1 MIMRKIL
8 IILLIISS
16 WSVFSQQSLKIAV
29 ISDPHYLSSKLAKPS
44 IALSNYEAATGRN
57 QKDLHTVLDK
67 VISNLKNYQP
77 DLLLIPGD
85 ITNHGERDS
94 HIDFVETLK
103 PLANNGTRIFVIPGN
118 HDVNVPNSKKYDSDA
133 PTPTTNISAEEFAQI
148 YAPFGYQ
155 SAVKRDTA
163 SLSYLSEINDSIWLL
178 AIDSNRHPEYKT
190 SSISAG
196 RILPATMEWSLEILQ
211 EAKSKDILV
220 MGMMHHGLVEH
231 MPYQATFFSDYLIDD
246 WETNAQILADNG
258 LKVMFTGHFHSN
270 DVTLFTSPQGNKVYD
285 IETGSLAG
293 YPFPYRLMT
302 LHNNVL
308 NIETEFVKSI
318 PSNTNLK
325 EEYRLKTEKIATR
338 LAQAKINS
346 MQLPIP
352 TKMNDVVVNLI
363 MKMQLLHMKG
373 DEKLDE
379 EMLLM
384 IEQLNR
390 LIGDP
395 NADFSSFE
403 LDFPPA
409 DNFLEIVL

>member
-1 MIMRKIL
+1 MRKIL
-8 IILLIISS
+8 IILFLISS
-16 WSVFSQQSLKIAV
+16 WGVFSQQSLKIAV

-57 QKDLHTVLDK
+57 IKDLHDVLHQ
-67 VISNLKNYQP
+67 VISNLKSYQP
-77 DLLLIPGD
+77 DILLIPGD

-94 HIDFVETLK
+94 HLDFVQLLK
-103 PLANNGTRIFVIPGN
+103 PLSDNGTRIFVIPGN
-118 HDVNVPNSKKYDSDA
+118 HDVNVPNSKMYVGNT
-133 PTPTTNISAEEFAQI
+133 PTPTTNVSSKEFAQI

-163 SLSYLSEINDSIWLL
+163 SLSYVSKINDSIWLL

-196 RILPATMEWSLEILQ
+196 RILPETMQWSLEILR
-211 EAKSKDILV
+211 EAKSKNILV

-231 MPYQATFFSDYLIDD
+231 MPYQAAFFSDYLIDD

-258 LKVMFTGHFHSN
+258 LKVIFTGHFHSN
-270 DVTLFTSPQGNKVYD
+270 DVTLFTSSQGNKVYD

-308 NIETEFVKSI
+308 NIATEFVEST
-318 PSNTNLK
+318 PNNSNLK
-325 EEYRLKTEKIATR
+325 EEYRLKTEKMATR

-346 MQLPIP
+346 MSLPIP
-352 TKMNDVVVNLI
+352 TKMNNVVVNLI
-363 MKMQLLHMKG
+363 VKMQLLHMKG
-373 DEKLDE
+373 DEELDE

-384 IEQLNR
+384 VDQLNR

-395 NADFSSFE
+395 NADFSSFK

>member
-1 MIMRKIL
+1 MRKIL
-8 IILLIISS
+8 IILFLISS
-16 WSVFSQQSLKIAV
+16 WGVFSQQSLKIAV

-57 QKDLHTVLDK
+57 IKDLHDVLHQ
-67 VISNLKNYQP
+67 VISNLKSYQP
-77 DLLLIPGD
+77 DILLIPGD

-94 HIDFVETLK
+94 HLDFVQLLK
-103 PLANNGTRIFVIPGN
+103 PLSDNGTRIFVIPGN
-118 HDVNVPNSKKYDSDA
+118 HDVNVPNSKMYVGNT
-133 PTPTTNISAEEFAQI
+133 PTPTTNVSSKEFAQI

-163 SLSYLSEINDSIWLL
+163 SLSYVSKINDSIWLL

-196 RILPATMEWSLEILQ
+196 RILPETMQWSLEILR
-211 EAKSKDILV
+211 EAKSKNILV

-231 MPYQATFFSDYLIDD
+231 MPYQAAFFSDYLIDD
-246 WETNAQILADNG
+246 WEINAQILADNG
-258 LKVMFTGHFHSN
+258 LKIMFTGHFHSN
-270 DVTLFTSPQGNKVYD
+270 DVTLFTSSQGNKVYD

-308 NIETEFVKSI
+308 NIATEFVEST
-318 PSNTNLK
+318 PNNSNLK
-325 EEYRLKTEKIATR
+325 EEYHLKTEKMVTR

-346 MQLPIP
+346 MSLPIP
-352 TKMNDVVVNLI
+352 TKMNNVVVNLI
-363 MKMQLLHMKG
+363 VKMQLLHMKG
-373 DEKLDE
+373 DEELDE

-384 IEQLNR
+384 VDQLNR

-395 NADFSSFE
+395 NADFSSFK